1 MIVSSSGTCLA
12 VSRLHAWEER
22 AVTPEVGDCGLLE
35 LESTPGSGASWKG
48 EFVGKDMGPQE
59 AGSGF
64 VT

>member
-1 MIVSSSGTCLA
+1 M
-12 VSRLHAWEER
+12 SRLHAWEER